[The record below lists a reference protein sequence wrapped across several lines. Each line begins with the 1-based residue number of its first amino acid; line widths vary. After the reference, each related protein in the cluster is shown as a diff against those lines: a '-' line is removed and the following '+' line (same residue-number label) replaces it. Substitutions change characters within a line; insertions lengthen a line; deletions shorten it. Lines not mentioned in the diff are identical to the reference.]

1 MVLGSHV
8 TAGMSVPER
17 LEEELRCDGGPID
30 QTAAIAHHTA
40 GYSVWATTH
49 AVRLLG
55 VGCGAGPAT
64 IYMRFSPHRA
74 TVDRA
79 LATMRGYGPVCVVE
93 HGLFGGRQLGAGTF
107 DELCEE
113 VGGDVRDL

>member
-1 MVLGSHV
+1 
-8 TAGMSVPER
+8 
-17 LEEELRCDGGPID
+17 
-30 QTAAIAHHTA
+30 
-40 GYSVWATTH
+40 
-49 AVRLLG
+49 
-55 VGCGAGPAT
+55 
-64 IYMRFSPHRA
+64 MRFSPHRA

-107 DELCEE
+107 DELCDE